1 MQRVVVFL
9 KTTRAQFFF
18 FLVGIRESMKEQSI
32 NYKGCYSLEYN
43 CIKNSGCNKK

>member
-1 MQRVVVFL
+1 MQRVVVFF
-9 KTTRAQFFF
+9 KTTRAQFF

-43 CIKNSGCNKK
+43 CIQTSRCNKK

>member
-9 KTTRAQFFF
+9 KMARAQFFF
-18 FLVGIRESMKEQSI
+18 LVRTRESMKEQSI

-43 CIKNSGCNKK
+43 CI